1 MFLLVLSTLPFLYI
15 PQFPAHY
22 REYVV
27 EIYELEYHYHAPV
40 LFSFFFI
47 ILLFLFFT
55 LCFIFHFTLYQ
66 LPSMGPIVFLSKYIH
81 MRSSFEGFI

>member
-47 ILLFLFFT
+47 ILLFLFFHSLFYFSLYSIPT
-55 LCFIFHFTLYQ
+55 TIDGTYCLFIKIYSYEIFF
-66 LPSMGPIVFLSKYIH
+66 
-81 MRSSFEGFI
+81 